1 MMNVT
6 SRALVSFRA
15 SWIGATLACFVL
27 LLARP
32 VGAQT
37 PPVRMYV
44 DTPAPYSTVLV
55 PFLVAGWAF
64 DPMSLSGSGVD
75 VVHVE
80 ALSVDG
86 GAAVYLGSATLG
98 ISRPDVAAIYGAQFA
113 TAGFQLV
120 VHNPLTIGAYTVRV
134 FAHQASTGQWA
145 NMVAIPLVATKT
157 TLDDLTCAAQQVPQW
172 NGTIWICADPPTGT
186 RGPTGAQ
193 GPTGPTG
200 PQGLVGTTG
209 ATGALGPAGSAG
221 ATGAMGPTG
230 AVGAVGATGPIGAPG
245 AIGPFGPT
253 GATGATGPIGPIGP
267 TGVMGATGAVG
278 AIGPIG
284 PTGATGAA
292 GPIGPIGPTGA
303 TGAAGPI
310 GPIGP
315 AGVTGGTGPAGGAGP
330 VGPMGPMGLT
340 GSTGATGATGA
351 TGPPVAV
358 VQAWVSP
365 NGTLYSSTGV
375 SSIQTF
381 GTGFWRLNFTN
392 PLPGNCTAV
401 VTIAV
406 ADPAGTI
413 AYNGP
418 ATATIRSFF
427 GSSVDI
433 QLWDPVNPVNTG
445 FTLAMICPPLR

>member
-186 RGPTGAQ
+186 RGATGAQ

-209 ATGALGPAGSAG
+209 ATGALGPAGSAGAIG

-292 GPIGPIGPTGA
+292 GPIGPIGP
-303 TGAAGPI
+303 
-310 GPIGP
+310 
-315 AGVTGGTGPAGGAGP
+315 AGVTGGTGPAGVAGP
-330 VGPMGPMGLT
+330 IGPIGSMGPMGL
-340 GSTGATGATGA
+340 TGATGATGA

-358 VQAWVSP
+358 AQVWVSP
-365 NGTLYSSTGV
+365 DGTIYSSTGV
-375 SSIQTF
+375 SSVQTF
-381 GTGFWRLNFTN
+381 GTGYWRVNLSSVL
-392 PLPGNCTAV
+392 PLTCTAV
-401 VTIAV
+401 VTVAV
-406 ADPAGTI
+406 GDPAGNVS
-413 AYNGP
+413 YNGP
-418 ATATIRSFF
+418 ATATIRFFF
-427 GSSVDI
+427 GNAVDI

-445 FTLAMICPPLR
+445 FTLAMICPPLV